1 MLLPLATFFAV
12 VLGVACIYSFTLD
25 LGRSRMLVNQRL
37 EQEFLTEK
45 RDRLRL
51 SPLFKNL
58 DTIPAG
64 LPPADVGLEAP
75 VAVGPPP
82 GRIQRLQEM
91 LDQSGLR
98 VTLGGLCIAAVI
110 GALAG
115 GFLAGMLLGPVLG
128 VTAATLAAAAPF
140 AYLYLRWRARIE
152 KLTSQLPD
160 AFDLMARVIRA
171 GHSVPQALQAVA
183 DEFEPP
189 VATEFAFCQEQQ
201 NLGLLP
207 EVTFRELAQRTG
219 VVEIKI
225 FVMAML
231 IQRQTGGN
239 LTELLERLASLVRDR
254 IRIRGHVKALTAE
267 GRLQAI
273 ILLLLP
279 PVMFLVMMG
288 IYPEYAGELLEHT
301 GLIAAM
307 VGTMALGA
315 LWIHRIVNFEI

>member
-1 MLLPLATFFAV
+1 MH
-12 VLGVACIYSFTLD
+12 D
-25 LGRSRMLVNQRL
+25 L
-37 EQEFLTEK
+37 
-45 RDRLRL
+45 
-51 SPLFKNL
+51 
-58 DTIPAG
+58 
-64 LPPADVGLEAP
+64 GLEAP

-82 GRIQRLQEM
+82 GRMQRLREM
-91 LDQSGLR
+91 LDQSGLSL
-98 VTLGGLCIAAVI
+98 TLGHLAVASVLAAIAV
-110 GALAG
+110 GSLAG
-115 GFLAGMLLGPVLG
+115 ATLGPVLG
-128 VTAATLAAAAPF
+128 VVGAALAAPAPF

-189 VATEFAFCQEQQ
+189 VATEFAYCQEQQ

-219 VVEIKI
+219 VLEIKI

-279 PVMFLVMMG
+279 PVMFLVMMAV
-288 IYPEYAGELLEHT
+288 YPEYASELLEHT
-301 GLIAAM
+301 GMIAAM
-307 VGTMALGA
+307 VGSMAVGA